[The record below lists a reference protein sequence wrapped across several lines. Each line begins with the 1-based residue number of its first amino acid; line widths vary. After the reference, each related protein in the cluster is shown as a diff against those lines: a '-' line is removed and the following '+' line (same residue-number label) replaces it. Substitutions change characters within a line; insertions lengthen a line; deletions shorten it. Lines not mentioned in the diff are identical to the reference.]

1 MKNEI
6 IFDKMMGSTQHNT
19 TMNHTYKNYDEASK
33 ATLEAHKKMLAMSFD
48 TKYPHLASSA
58 DVLLIP
64 FPDYMFHGL
73 NNALPHTR
81 RECPGAPKRSNKN

>member
-1 MKNEI
+1 
-6 IFDKMMGSTQHNT
+6 
-19 TMNHTYKNYDEASK
+19 MNHPYKNYDEESK
-33 ATLEAHKKMLAMSFD
+33 ATLEAHKKMLAKSFD

-73 NNALPHTR
+73 DYAPAHTR
-81 RECPGAPKRSNKN
+81 RDCPGAPLRKQTYMN

>member
-1 MKNEI
+1 MQP
-6 IFDKMMGSTQHNT
+6 T
-19 TMNHTYKNYDEASK
+19 NYDIESK
-33 ATLEAHKKMLAMSFD
+33 KVLEAHKMMLAMSFD

-73 NNALPHTR
+73 DNAPAHTR
-81 RECPGAPKRSNKN
+81 RECPGAPLRKQTYMN